1 MRISD
6 WSSDVCS
13 SDLRRVLQKTVE
25 IVTVAILNHQ
35 IVGRDVHANR
45 TVAEIEKVAVAAQ
58 HALFGTKSLVTFTA
72 GARKTTC
79 TAEGS
84 SLDQQGAC
92 GLGIQSAG
100 EYWSN
105 SIGRPSCREREG

>member
-45 TVAEIEKVAVAAQ
+45 TVAEIEKVAVADQ
-58 HALFGTKSLVTFTA
+58 HARFGTKSLATFTA
-72 GARKTTC
+72 GARKTPC
-79 TAEGS
+79 TAEGAP
-84 SLDQQGAC
+84 LDQQGAC

-100 EYWSN
+100 EYWSKY
-105 SIGRPSCREREG
+105 CRSEEIPA